1 VVGRDSV
8 ATTEK
13 IRQASDIL
21 DVVASYLT
29 LKRAGKDHKALCP
42 FHTEKTPS
50 FHVVPDK
57 QIFKC
62 FGCGA
67 GGDVFK
73 FIQMKEGVGFAEA
86 REILAVRAG
95 ISLEDVSASFTE
107 SSAPTRADLV
117 RVNRWA
123 CRWFQAQ
130 LRLPESAGV
139 RSYIAERGISEESV
153 EHFALGYA
161 PESWDSLC
169 KAAEAARIPTELLLA
184 AGLTKKRDDGSTYDG
199 FRHRLIFP
207 IMDVLARV
215 IGFGGRTLG
224 DDPAKYLNSP
234 QSPLFDKRRC
244 LYGLRTAREAF
255 AEPKEAIIVEGYL
268 DCIAAQQAGFQN
280 TVATLGTALTEEHC
294 QMLRRYV
301 DSAVLV
307 FDSDTAGRQAADRSL
322 GLFFAEGLDVRVAY
336 VPEGYDPADLL
347 ATPRGKQAFEAVLT
361 SARDALE
368 LKWSQVRDKF
378 GTAGTGP
385 ERRRAIEAFLTL
397 LTTSTRF
404 GHGDPIQRG
413 LILNQVGK
421 LLGLSGEEVQQQL
434 RAIARKAAP
443 VRSAPVA
450 PSVDQARRTPHAATA
465 AMCDVLAV
473 LINDPGYYPAIADE
487 FDVEL
492 LDDEQLRRIAQVVVE
507 AAAKNENLGLPQ
519 LMSRFESQDAARRI
533 MELQSA
539 GERHGNFAATIEG
552 ARACLQAVR
561 QQRRVEAMIAGL
573 KDDASH
579 QDDPRQTRQPDDTQT
594 TDAHE
599 ENRAQRLAI
608 CDVVRNTKHFAA
620 GKHMPAQ

>member
-1 VVGRDSV
+1 MVGRDSA

-21 DVVASYLT
+21 DVVSSYVT
-29 LKRAGKDHKALCP
+29 LKRAGKDFKSLCP
-42 FHTEKTPS
+42 FHSEKTPS

-73 FIQMKEGVGFAEA
+73 FIQMKEGVGFVEA
-86 REILAVRAG
+86 REMLAVRAN
-95 ISLEDVSASFTE
+95 ISLDDAPSSSGE
-107 SSAPTRADLV
+107 SGAPTRADLV

-130 LRLPESAGV
+130 LSLPESAGA
-139 RSYIAERGISEESV
+139 RSYIAGRSINEESV
-153 EHFALGYA
+153 ARFDLGYA
-161 PESWDSLC
+161 PESWDSLRN
-169 KAAEAARIPTELLLA
+169 AAEAAQIPSELLLA
-184 AGLTKKRDDGSTYDG
+184 SGLAKKRDDGSIYDA

-207 IMDVLARV
+207 IMDVLGRV

-234 QSPLFDKRRC
+234 QSLLFDKRRC

-255 AEPKEAIIVEGYL
+255 ATPRAAIIVEGYL
-268 DCIAAQQAGFQN
+268 DCIAAQQAGFLH
-280 TVATLGTALTEEHC
+280 TVATLGTALTEDHC
-294 QMLRRYV
+294 RMLRRYV
-301 DSAVLV
+301 DTAILL
-307 FDSDTAGRQAADRSL
+307 FDSDTAGRKAADRSL
-322 GLFFAEGLDVRVAY
+322 GVFLAEGLDVRVAH
-336 VPEGYDPADLL
+336 VPEGKDPAEML
-347 ATPRGKQAFEAVLT
+347 AAQGKEAFEAVLT

-368 LKWSQVRDKF
+368 LKWSQVRHRF
-378 GTAGTGP
+378 GDAKTGP

-397 LTTSTRF
+397 LATSTRF
-404 GHGDPIQRG
+404 GHCDPIQRG

-443 VRSAPVA
+443 ARSASRA
-450 PSVDQARRTPHAATA
+450 PSAEQPRRMPHAATA

-487 FDVEL
+487 FDVAL
-492 LDDEQLRRIAQVVVE
+492 LNDEQLRQIAQVVVE
-507 AAAKNENLGLPQ
+507 AAEQNENLGLPQ
-519 LMSRFESQDAARRI
+519 LISRFESPGVARRI
-533 MELQSA
+533 MDLQSA
-539 GERHGNFAATIEG
+539 GERHGNFAATIDG

-561 QQRRVEAMIAGL
+561 QQQQVEVMVAGL
-573 KDDASH
+573 REDASH
-579 QDDPRQTRQPDDTQT
+579 QNDPPQTPESG
-594 TDAHE
+594 DAKASDALE
-599 ENRAQRLAI
+599 EDRAKRLAV
-608 CDVVRNTKHFAA
+608 CDVVRKTSHFAA
-620 GKHMPAQ
+620 GKHLTAQ